1 MCDLLITYIPEGE
14 INSFSQTESPDGVFN
29 GFNYWNFDLTEGS
42 SPVGNI
48 FIYFDT
54 TLNQWVLNNTLGT
67 SAIEGSL
74 NSTDPCPSGSFALV
88 TPKLLSLEVK
98 DAETKND
105 CECGINLVWFNSEA
119 EINWNLELQVTGS
132 QYGKSIYEFQA
143 EIGGVTYNFI
153 LGWNPST
160 LQWEIAL
167 VELFQLVATLPFN
180 AVCPL
185 GDKWSSGGIYD
196 TTGLATTK
204 IDCTKCGNEERIF
217 REYKS
222 IKLPEVFTEQN
233 RGLRGCCECEFLVL
247 ADNSGLS
254 FQNDVTSAWLKL
266 SDPSDS
272 VVFEL
277 QKADGSLASFQPS
290 PQQFINEPNAYFVT
304 IRWKDVLNSDGAGCF
319 NLIVKYNISGII
331 AEFTW
336 GQYKLQPFTIQNALK
351 TARVRAFFNTKLEN
365 EGINFTDSN
374 VESTFRFY
382 GFIGD
387 RQPNTE
393 IDNIIYSDR
402 QMKSV
407 IRENLNTYEIKTDPV
422 LECFTRPLIELFLLS
437 ENELFISDY
446 NAHNHSYRFNDLP
459 VIVQDSP
466 EIEYKE
472 LTRYAILT
480 CKVGDKFKNKR
491 TYY

>member
-1 MCDLLITYIPEGE
+1 MCQLTITYQPQDDVVLFTI
-14 INSFSQTESPDGVFN
+14 TENPDGVFN
-29 GFNYWNFDLTEGS
+29 GKDYWNFDLTEGS
-42 SPVGNI
+42 SPVGNVY
-48 FIYFDT
+48 IYFDT

-67 SAIEGSL
+67 SSPEAFL
-74 NSTDPCPSGSFALV
+74 NSTSDCPEGEWILA
-88 TPKLLSLEVK
+88 TPKLLYLKTE
-98 DAETKND
+98 DATIED
-105 CECGINLVWFNSEA
+105 SCDCGILLVWTNPESDIFWNF
-119 EINWNLELQVTGS
+119 EIQSTGS
-132 QYGKSIYEFQA
+132 QYGRNVYEFDA
-143 EIGGVTYNFI
+143 EIGGVTYSFI
-153 LGWNPST
+153 LGWNPAEFR
-160 LQWEIAL
+160 WEIAN
-167 VELFQLVATLPFN
+167 VDTFQTIAVLPYN
-180 AVCPL
+180 STCPL
-185 GDKWSSGGIYD
+185 GDKWSALSIYS
-196 TTGLATTK
+196 TTGLTTTK
-204 IDCTKCGNEERIF
+204 VDCETCGNEERIF

-222 IKLPEVFTEQN
+222 IKLPEVFVEQN
-233 RGLRGCCECEFLVL
+233 RGLRGCCECEYLVL
-247 ADNSGLS
+247 ADNSGKS

-277 QKADGSLASFQPS
+277 QKGNGSLANYQPS
-290 PQQFINEPNAYFVT
+290 PQPFVNEPDAFFCT
-304 IRWKDVLNSDGAGCF
+304 IKWSDVLNDDGAGCF

-351 TARVRAFFNTKLEN
+351 TARVRAKFNTILEN

-374 VESTFRFY
+374 VESTFRFF
-382 GFIGD
+382 GFIGN
-387 RQPNTE
+387 RQPNAE

-407 IRENLNTYEIKTDPV
+407 IRENLNEYEITTDPV
-422 LECFTRPLIELFLLS
+422 LECFTRPLIELYLLS

-459 VIVQDSP
+459 VIVEKSP
-466 EIEYKE
+466 ELEYPK
-472 LTRYAILT
+472 LTRYAVLT